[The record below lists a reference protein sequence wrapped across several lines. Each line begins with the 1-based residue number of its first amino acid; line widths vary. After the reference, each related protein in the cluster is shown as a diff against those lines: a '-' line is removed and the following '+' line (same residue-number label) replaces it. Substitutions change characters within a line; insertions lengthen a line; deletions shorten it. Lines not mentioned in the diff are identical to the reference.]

1 LDNGILDDLTFED
14 LENSLNER
22 QKKEKIKDINELVND
37 EKTVN
42 KSFLNTNNK
51 EIADTESLSRLTDV
65 DTLDNKSFIESIED
79 VDRLEQRI
87 IKETEKERFK
97 ETTINEATIRKFEQE
112 LKEKIQNTSDDDKV
126 LKNQKSNY
134 KSTNVDNSKCSASE
148 AATMLK
154 VSRNT
159 VYNMIKR
166 GQISAYKKGNRY
178 VVDKNSVED
187 YIRKKVWGQRIRII
201 TSLVFAGAII
211 ILLLI
216 VFTKI
221 L

>member
-1 LDNGILDDLTFED
+1 MDNGILDDLTFED